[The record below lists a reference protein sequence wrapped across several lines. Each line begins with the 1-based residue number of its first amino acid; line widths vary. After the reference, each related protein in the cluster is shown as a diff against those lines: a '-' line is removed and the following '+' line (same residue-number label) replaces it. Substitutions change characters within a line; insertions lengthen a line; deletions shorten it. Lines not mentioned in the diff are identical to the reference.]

1 MVPVVPTVPRVPVV
15 PMVPVFPWVPMV
27 PWVPAVP
34 LDSLDSLGSRKKG
47 TCNWPLPTS
56 MCFLQICLSERHLA
70 TFNQLVL
77 FANLH
82 VRSPVGH
89 FQPASEFALR

>member
-1 MVPVVPTVPRVPVV
+1 MEGGGSQRGG
-15 PMVPVFPWVPMV
+15 WG
-27 PWVPAVP
+27 AAQ
-34 LDSLDSLGSRKKG
+34 LELNSEALGHYQAAGAFCKSACQKG
-47 TCNWPLPTS
+47 TWPLPTS
-56 MCFLQICLSERHLA
+56 MCFLKICLSERHLA